1 MMVCDLCTRMKPC
14 LPKEI
19 EGKQY
24 EICHECWDAFALKLL
39 GKGRTKKEREIV
51 FLPPVTIAP
60 EPIELKPTPGQPPKI
75 WS

>member
-1 MMVCDLCTRMKPC
+1 
-14 LPKEI
+14 
-19 EGKQY
+19 
-24 EICHECWDAFALKLL
+24 L